1 MIATIWFNTKHTTNP
16 ANTLEECAPAPNLIV
31 PIWCN
36 AEHAL
41 NTSNPNGAAP
51 PRVPNNKYIAIPQRK
66 LYVTARQSDFEKNAM
81 P

>member
-31 PIWCN
+31 LIWCN

-51 PRVPNNKYIAIPQRK
+51 PEGAQ
-66 LYVTARQSDFEKNAM
+66 
-81 P
+81 